1 MNGFRNSTVYLSLRR
16 TQLFLPECTRTKCLG
31 DGLTIMERGIVE
43 HNMIAVSKIYES
55 IYISELARAVGV
67 TAAKAE
73 KIAAT
78 MIMDGSLS
86 GTIDQVEGLVVFD
99 RETFPNATWDKNIS
113 AFCVELNRITDVIQ
127 SLS

>member
-1 MNGFRNSTVYLSLRR
+1 MYKNQVLGKEELTKFEASLQPHQRA
-16 TQLFLPECTRTKCLG
+16 TMG

-99 RETFPNATWDKNIS
+99 RETSPNATWDKNIS